1 MFEGVSIKFPASKMG
16 GKGVVPPRLGG
27 AIRIPAAWGAV
38 GTITH
43 GPGSKGSGAGTRG
56 TRDDIGEEAGSINPD
71 LIRNRSLP

>member
-1 MFEGVSIKFPASKMG
+1 MS
-16 GKGVVPPRLGG
+16 PPLGG

-56 TRDDIGEEAGSINPD
+56 TRDDIEEEAGSINPD